1 MFHKIL
7 LAIDYEDD
15 GEGKRAL
22 EEGVRLLSEGGEL
35 HLATIYDP
43 GGTGFFPHV
52 STETAADREA
62 EVREQL
68 SLLARK
74 YLPMQ
79 YSAKLHIIAG
89 SPGEK
94 LVALAA
100 NIGADLIIL
109 VSKGSAGLWPLRR
122 ATKEYVVKNA
132 CCATLILPQ
141 ELEETG
147 VGEEPDP
154 GA

>member
-52 STETAADREA
+52 PTETAADREA

>member
-1 MFHKIL
+1 MYNKIL

-35 HLATIYDP
+35 HLATIYEP
-43 GGTGFFPHV
+43 GGGGFFPHV
-52 STETAADREA
+52 STATPADREA

-94 LVALAA
+94 LAALAA
-100 NIGADLIIL
+100 NMGADLIIL
-109 VSKGSAGLWPLRR
+109 VSKGGGSRWPLRR
-122 ATKEYVVKNA
+122 ATKEYVVMNA

-141 ELEETG
+141 ELEEHCA
-147 VGEEPDP
+147 EEDPDP
-154 GA
+154 SA

>member
-1 MFHKIL
+1 MYNRIL

-35 HLATIYDP
+35 HLATIFDP
-43 GGTGFFPHV
+43 GGAGFFPHV
-52 STETAADREA
+52 STETPADRET

-109 VSKGSAGLWPLRR
+109 VSKGGGGRWPLRR
-122 ATKEYVVKNA
+122 ATKEYVVMNA
-132 CCATLILPQ
+132 CCATLILPKA
-141 ELEETG
+141 L
-147 VGEEPDP
+147 EEPDAEGEP
-154 GA
+154 DSSA

>member
-1 MFHKIL
+1 MYQRIL
-7 LAIDYEDD
+7 IAIDYEDD

-52 STETAADREA
+52 GTETPADREN
-62 EVREQL
+62 EVRERL

-109 VSKGSAGLWPLRR
+109 VSKGAGSRWQLRR
-122 ATKEYVVKNA
+122 ATKEYVVVNA

-141 ELEETG
+141 ELDDTDTG
-147 VGEEPDP
+147 SDPDSDE
-154 GA
+154 